1 MAQIRVSEKLYTKL
15 TLLKPESDSF
25 NVFIGKM
32 YTYFEVTGV
41 DINSKIIS
49 PVIAIQEAEKKLSKN
64 DERIIKILMKFRND
78 YFVRLQEHLDKGSFL
93 SSESKAEGITEEEA
107 KEMIEVNEALSKKI
121 SDLEKQLEKEKLNTT
136 PGPAAEG
143 YDNIIEKCN
152 VIKTRLHDINSQ
164 VLPNNLNPENIQIKK
179 AKFQLFYRS
188 TLSDLN
194 DIINT

>member
-25 NVFIGKM
+25 NVFIDKM

-41 DINSKIIS
+41 DINSRIIS

-93 SSESKAEGITEEEA
+93 SSE
-107 KEMIEVNEALSKKI
+107 
-121 SDLEKQLEKEKLNTT
+121 
-136 PGPAAEG
+136 
-143 YDNIIEKCN
+143 
-152 VIKTRLHDINSQ
+152 
-164 VLPNNLNPENIQIKK
+164 
-179 AKFQLFYRS
+179 
-188 TLSDLN
+188 
-194 DIINT
+194 